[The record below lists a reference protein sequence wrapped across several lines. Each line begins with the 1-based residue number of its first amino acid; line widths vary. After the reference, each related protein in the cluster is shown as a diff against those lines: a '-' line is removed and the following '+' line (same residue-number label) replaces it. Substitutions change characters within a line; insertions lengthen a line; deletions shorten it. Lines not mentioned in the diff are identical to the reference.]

1 MTRTTDDGSAA
12 RVSRREAVGLL
23 ATGAATLGARLPAVA
38 AATETPPVPGLI
50 RAENAKPGTRDWMLT
65 HVEIDPAAKYRS
77 PAIEGYCSH
86 ASVLA
91 GDTLTIHVSTR
102 PARPFTI
109 DLYRMGWY
117 GGDGGRLVAS
127 LGAFAGASRDDP
139 PVGAKR
145 LRRCTWPAT
154 TAVTIPADWPS
165 GVYVGKLACRG
176 DEAAPG
182 PQSYVVFIV
191 RDTRPADLVFQ
202 CSDFTWQA
210 YNRWPDQFSLYD
222 DGDQKWYW
230 GGGVQVGFDR
240 PYGKYCQIL
249 DQPLSAGSG
258 EWFLW
263 EYPFAFW
270 LESLGYDVTGGH
282 PASEESRI
290 HEPIAET
297 APVSLRDRG
306 GTSRPR
312 LRAGTA
318 IRAGAAA
325 VRRRPLARRSGGPR
339 RDEGSCA
346 RGGVGRIRRYHRR
359 PPHDRRRDVLDRVD
373 VETDHG
379 GRGDGARG

>member
-1 MTRTTDDGSAA
+1 MTRTTDHGSEA

-23 ATGAATLGARLPAVA
+23 ATGAATLGARLPAAA

-50 RAENAKPGTRDWMLT
+50 RAENAKPGTRDWMLA
-65 HVEIDPAAKYRS
+65 HVEIDPAATYRS

-127 LGAFAGASRDDP
+127 LGAFAGTSRDDP

-154 TAVTIPADWPS
+154 TAVTIPVDWPS
-165 GVYVGKLACRG
+165 GAYVGKLACRG

-210 YNRWPDQFSLYD
+210 YNRWPDQFALYD

-230 GGGVQVGFDR
+230 GR
-240 PYGKYCQIL
+240 P
-249 DQPLSAGSG
+249 
-258 EWFLW
+258 
-263 EYPFAFW
+263 
-270 LESLGYDVTGGH
+270 
-282 PASEESRI
+282 
-290 HEPIAET
+290 
-297 APVSLRDRG
+297 RDRG
-306 GTSRPR
+306 HRTHAVGAREAQRRHVHGHR
-312 LRAGTA
+312 LRRPARQRRVQRRDLLVGRRTL
-318 IRAGAAA
+318 GAPGL
-325 VRRRPLARRSGGPR
+325 RPPERLHKPPGPR
-339 RDEGSCA
+339 RPS
-346 RGGVGRIRRYHRR
+346 
-359 PPHDRRRDVLDRVD
+359 PS
-373 VETDHG
+373 DHG
-379 GRGDGARG
+379 QRPRAYALRALTRHGRTPGFGGATNP

>member
-1 MTRTTDDGSAA
+1 MTRTTDHGSEA

-23 ATGAATLGARLPAVA
+23 ATGAATLGARLPAA
-38 AATETPPVPGLI
+38 AAVTETPPVPGLI
-50 RAENAKPGTRDWMLT
+50 RAENAKPGTRDWMLA
-65 HVEIDPAAKYRS
+65 HVEIDPAATYRS

-127 LGAFAGASRDDP
+127 LGAFAGTSRDDP

-154 TAVTIPADWPS
+154 TAVTIPVDWPS
-165 GVYVGKLACRG
+165 GAYVGKLACRG

-202 CSDFTWQA
+202 CSDFSWQA
-210 YNRWPDQFSLYD
+210 YNRWPDQFALYD

-230 GGGVQVGFDR
+230 GGGLEIVATGPTQSA
-240 PYGKYCQIL
+240 PGKPNGGTYTATVYDGPRGNVVFNAATCWWA
-249 DQPLSAGSG
+249 DGLSA
-258 EWFLW
+258 
-263 EYPFAFW
+263 PP
-270 LESLGYDVTGGH
+270 GYVR
-282 PASEESRI
+282 PS
-290 HEPIAET
+290 
-297 APVSLRDRG
+297 VY
-306 GTSRPR
+306 TSPQGPDDR
-312 LRAGTA
+312 LRRITA
-318 IRAGAAA
+318 N
-325 VRRRPLARRSGGPR
+325 VL
-339 RDEGSCA
+339 
-346 RGGVGRIRRYHRR
+346 GRMLSER
-359 PPHDRRRDVLDRVD
+359 
-373 VETDHG
+373 
-379 GRGDGARG
+379 